1 MSSIRAFPFLT
12 APARS
17 PSRPPIRIIPWV
29 AGRGSGPARVRVS
42 GKSTRLRIGALAAAL
57 VLAAAGCGFQPIH
70 GQRSEASSAA
80 LASIDIGLIADRT
93 GQMLRNRLL
102 QQMQPR
108 GGTTPARF
116 GLAVTLSESLQ
127 DLAIRKDETATRANL
142 IMTARFSVTSR
153 ADGKGLFNDSVQS
166 ANSYNILT
174 SDFATLSAREDAR
187 RRAVQQLATGI
198 KQRLS
203 VWLVQTGGRAPQR

>member
-1 MSSIRAFPFLT
+1 MSSIRAVSPK
-12 APARS
+12 AGAR
-17 PSRPPIRIIPWV
+17 
-29 AGRGSGPARVRVS
+29 AGRRGHKTAAV
-42 GKSTRLRIGALAAAL
+42 LMALLAVAA
-57 VLAAAGCGFQPIH
+57 CGFQPIH
-70 GQRSEASSAA
+70 GQRSEASGDA
-80 LASIDIGLIADRT
+80 LAAIDIGLIADRT
-93 GQMLRNRLL
+93 GQMLRNELL

-108 GGTTPARF
+108 GGTTPARY
-116 GLAVTLSESLQ
+116 GLAIALSESLQ

-142 IMTARFSVTSR
+142 IMTARFAVTSR
-153 ADGKGLFNDSVQS
+153 ADGKALFNSSVQS
-166 ANSYNILT
+166 ANSYNVLT